1 MRVKVW
7 GVITY
12 LHSFKWALHKIH
24 INHKK
29 KASKVTLEQPG
40 RSHFIQMI
48 RVITSNGTNTNMRFC
63 YGALWKPHIIPAT
76 FLPKTYN
83 LDYEETSGKFK
94 MKNNI
99 IGLYTLECNVICGHT
114 YTLTNT
120 HTQKIKE
127 MFQINENLKKY
138 NNQMKCLIL
147 DFLLDRWY
155 YLDHWKN
162 LNKNLIIVFMLWSR
176 SVVFDSLRSHGL

>member
-1 MRVKVW
+1 
-7 GVITY
+7 
-12 LHSFKWALHKIH
+12 
-24 INHKK
+24 
-29 KASKVTLEQPG
+29 
-40 RSHFIQMI
+40 
-48 RVITSNGTNTNMRFC
+48 
-63 YGALWKPHIIPAT
+63 
-76 FLPKTYN
+76 
-83 LDYEETSGKFK
+83 

-162 LNKNLIIVFMLWSR
+162 LNKNLIIVFML
-176 SVVFDSLRSHGL
+176 